1 MQRAQNALDGGGL
14 MLCACG
20 RVLECES
27 RFPVAGPGLL
37 GRVFVRAGCVGVVCG
52 IYVIYARCL
61 RVSVQSAHFST
72 EVAYRIRSLALPLC
86 ITAFTSLA
94 SKGGDFNLC
103 CYSTFW

>member
-1 MQRAQNALDGGGL
+1 M
-14 MLCACG
+14 
-20 RVLECES
+20 LECES
-27 RFPVAGPGLL
+27 RFPVAGPELL
-37 GRVFVRAGCVGVVCG
+37 GRVCCARRVVCG

-94 SKGGDFNLC
+94 SQTRANYC
-103 CYSTFW
+103 